1 MTFDKDIKLLLVG
14 NERGRTFST
23 PEMNVLIREKTF
35 PGKIVL
41 RQKG

>member
-14 NERGRTFST
+14 NVWGGTFST

-35 PGKIVL
+35 PGRIIL
-41 RQKG
+41 RQKA